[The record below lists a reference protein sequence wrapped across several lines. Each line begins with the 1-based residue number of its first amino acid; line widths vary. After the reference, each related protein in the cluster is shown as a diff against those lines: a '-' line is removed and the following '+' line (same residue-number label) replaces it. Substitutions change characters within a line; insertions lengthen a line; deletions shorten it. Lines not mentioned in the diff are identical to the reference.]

1 MSPDQKARV
10 GENEAIFRDVNET
23 VASVATA
30 RSGPGPILFLCECAD
45 EFCSASIPLSTEEYE
60 RVRAVSEHF
69 AVTPEHLVPEVERVV
84 EKHRHYWVVEKL
96 GEAADIAEE
105 TDPRSHE

>member
-30 RSGPGPILFLCECAD
+30 RSVTEPILFLCECAD

-69 AVTPEHLVPEVERVV
+69 AVTPEHVVPEVERVV
-84 EKHRHYWVVEKL
+84 EKHRHYWVVEKF
-96 GEAADIAEE
+96 GEAAEVAEE
-105 TDPRSHE
+105 TDPRS